1 VARPVLAGLSREA
14 ISESERMVAWLRL
27 PAIALVALGQGTENP
42 NAEHAAFVVALG
54 LFAVWSVAALVWVH
68 ARPVGETF
76 ALSATVV
83 DVLAISLL
91 AAFSG
96 GAFSH
101 VRLAYFVI
109 PITAAFR
116 FRPAVTG
123 AAVVVATAAYVVE
136 ASAHPAAGQPGAAR
150 FIATQAGFIAWV
162 GVACVLLSV
171 LLARRTELVARL
183 ADARAR
189 LLNDALTAEQRER
202 QALAEAL
209 HDDALQNILSA
220 RHELQEASET
230 RPHPALAR
238 ADAALVE
245 TVGQLRE
252 AVVDLHPY
260 VLEEAGLEAA
270 LRTAAG
276 QAAAQ
281 GRLALDLDLRYGRR
295 HSREQLVFSAARE
308 LLSNV
313 VRHAEANTLKLVLAA
328 ENGTLE
334 LVVADDGRGFP
345 LEELPARLAEGHIG
359 LATQRVRV
367 EAAGGS
373 MAVASAPG
381 AGTRIE
387 IRLPDSA

>member
-1 VARPVLAGLSREA
+1 LARPVLAGVSREA

-27 PAIALVALGQGTENP
+27 PAIALVALGQGSENP
-42 NAEHAAFVVALG
+42 DAEHAAFVVALV
-54 LFAVWSVAALVWVH
+54 LFAVWSAGVLAWVYL
-68 ARPVGETF
+68 RPVGESF

-83 DVLAISLL
+83 DVVAISLL

-123 AAVVVATAAYVVE
+123 AAVVVATGAYVAE
-136 ASAHPAAGQPGAAR
+136 ASAQRGASQPGATR

-209 HDDALQNILSA
+209 HDHALQNILSA
-220 RHELQEASET
+220 RHELQEAGET
-230 RPHPALAR
+230 DPHPALVR
-238 ADAALVE
+238 ADEALVE
-245 TVGQLRE
+245 TVDQLRE

-281 GRLALDLDLRYGRR
+281 GRLTLDLDLRYGRR
-295 HSREQLVFSAARE
+295 HPREQLVFSAARE
-308 LLSNV
+308 LLANV
-313 VRHAEANTLKLVLAA
+313 VRHADANTLQLHLAA

-373 MAVASAPG
+373 MAVTSAPG
-381 AGTRIE
+381 TGTRVE
-387 IRLPDSA
+387 IRLPDSG

>member
-1 VARPVLAGLSREA
+1 
-14 ISESERMVAWLRL
+14 MVAWLRL
-27 PAIALVALGQGTENP
+27 PAIALVVLGYGTENR
-42 NAEHAAFVVALG
+42 NADHAAFVVALV
-54 LFAVWSVAALVWVH
+54 LFGVWSAGVLVWVYL
-68 ARPVGETF
+68 RPVGETF

-83 DVLAISLL
+83 DVVAISML

-136 ASAHPAAGQPGAAR
+136 ASAHPAASQPGAAR

-202 QALAEAL
+202 QTLAEAL
-209 HDDALQNILSA
+209 HDHALQNILSA
-220 RHELQEASET
+220 RHELQEAGET
-230 RPHPALAR
+230 RAHPALAR
-238 ADAALVE
+238 ADEALVE
-245 TVGQLRE
+245 TVDQLRE

-260 VLEEAGLEAA
+260 VLEEAGLVAA

-295 HSREQLVFSAARE
+295 HPREQLVYSAARE

-313 VRHAEANTLKLVLAA
+313 VRHAGASTLQLHLAA

-359 LATQRVRV
+359 LSTQRVRV

-373 MAVASAPG
+373 MAVASSPG
-381 AGTRIE
+381 AGTRVE
-387 IRLPDSA
+387 IRLPDSG

>member
-1 VARPVLAGLSREA
+1 
-14 ISESERMVAWLRL
+14 MVAWLRL
-27 PAIALVALGQGTENP
+27 PAIALVVLGYGTENR
-42 NAEHAAFVVALG
+42 NADHSAFVVALV
-54 LFAVWSVAALVWVH
+54 LFGVWSAGVLVWVYL
-68 ARPVGETF
+68 RPVGETF

-83 DVLAISLL
+83 DVVAISML

-136 ASAHPAAGQPGAAR
+136 ASAHPAASQPGAAR

-202 QALAEAL
+202 QTLAEAL
-209 HDDALQNILSA
+209 HDHALQNILSA
-220 RHELQEASET
+220 RHELQEAGET
-230 RPHPALAR
+230 RAHPALAR
-238 ADAALVE
+238 ADEALVE
-245 TVGQLRE
+245 TVDQLRE

-260 VLEEAGLEAA
+260 VLEEAGLVAA

-295 HSREQLVFSAARE
+295 HPREQLVYSAARE

-313 VRHAEANTLKLVLAA
+313 VRHAGASTLQLHLAA

-359 LATQRVRV
+359 LSTQRVRV

-373 MAVASAPG
+373 MAVASSPG
-381 AGTRIE
+381 AGTRVE
-387 IRLPDSA
+387 IRLPDSG